1 MSVLTAEHITKSY
14 GTRTIISDINIH
26 LDRQQIVCL
35 LGVSGVGKTT
45 LFHILSGLNRPDTGR
60 VTLKGKDITGQPGK
74 VSYMLQKDLLLPY
87 KKIINNVSL
96 PLVIR
101 GMKKKEAEEKAAPY
115 FEQFGLAGTEYQY
128 PAQLSGGM
136 RQRAAL
142 LRTYLTSEGVALLDE
157 PFSALDTITKSAIHE
172 WYLDLMQKI
181 ELSTLFITH
190 DIDEAIILSDRIYIL
205 KGKPGQITDEIVI
218 REKRPRRNDF
228 NLTPEFLE
236 YKKKIIS
243 DLGPGSFGL

>member
-115 FEQFGLAGTEYQY
+115 FEQFGLAGTEY
-128 PAQLSGGM
+128 
-136 RQRAAL
+136 
-142 LRTYLTSEGVALLDE
+142 
-157 PFSALDTITKSAIHE
+157 
-172 WYLDLMQKI
+172 
-181 ELSTLFITH
+181 
-190 DIDEAIILSDRIYIL
+190 
-205 KGKPGQITDEIVI
+205 
-218 REKRPRRNDF
+218 
-228 NLTPEFLE
+228 
-236 YKKKIIS
+236 
-243 DLGPGSFGL
+243 